1 MQNGLK
7 TQKSQKHDFSQKCN
21 IRRFALERQN
31 EGRETQFFLL
41 EITRDYQRLLKITRI
56 TGLPEI
62 TKITMR
68 LLKITKIT
76 KDYQGLPGI
85 TKDYQGISRDYQ
97 GLPWDYYGI
106 FLLEITRD
114 YQRLPKITRITRDYQ
129 GLP

>member
-1 MQNGLK
+1 MRASIFTFFTVILK
-7 TQKSQKHDFSQKCN
+7 FPVRDSSSPW
-21 IRRFALERQN
+21 
-31 EGRETQFFLL
+31 L

-85 TKDYQGISRDYQ
+85 TKDYQG
-97 GLPWDYYGI
+97 LPGD
-106 FLLEITRD
+106 
-114 YQRLPKITRITRDYQ
+114 
-129 GLP
+129 

>member
-1 MQNGLK
+1 MSKRENTSFHIFYLLK
-7 TQKSQKHDFSQKCN
+7 RDF
-21 IRRFALERQN
+21 LP

-85 TKDYQGISRDYQ
+85 TKDYQG
-97 GLPWDYYGI
+97 LPGD
-106 FLLEITRD
+106 
-114 YQRLPKITRITRDYQ
+114 
-129 GLP
+129 

>member
-1 MQNGLK
+1 MSIYVAEKKVKKGKWWKVMLFVHWWKYSHVFDRGARN
-7 TQKSQKHDFSQKCN
+7 S
-21 IRRFALERQN
+21 I
-31 EGRETQFFLL
+31 FLL

-85 TKDYQGISRDYQ
+85 TKDYQG
-97 GLPWDYYGI
+97 LPGD
-106 FLLEITRD
+106 
-114 YQRLPKITRITRDYQ
+114 
-129 GLP
+129 

>member
-1 MQNGLK
+1 MYLFTFNGLIPGR
-7 TQKSQKHDFSQKCN
+7 SGWRVNSRSEENN
-21 IRRFALERQN
+21 IITKKQTTRGAK
-31 EGRETQFFLL
+31 FFLL

-85 TKDYQGISRDYQ
+85 TKDYQG
-97 GLPWDYYGI
+97 LPGD
-106 FLLEITRD
+106 
-114 YQRLPKITRITRDYQ
+114 
-129 GLP
+129 

>member
-1 MQNGLK
+1 MRKGSTKLK
-7 TQKSQKHDFSQKCN
+7 ALTGIFVLINLIWRIYKIFEQKWIFTINPKGH
-21 IRRFALERQN
+21 
-31 EGRETQFFLL
+31 ETQFFLL

-85 TKDYQGISRDYQ
+85 TKDYQG
-97 GLPWDYYGI
+97 LPGD
-106 FLLEITRD
+106 
-114 YQRLPKITRITRDYQ
+114 
-129 GLP
+129 